1 MALMDT
7 LPRPP
12 LAHLRDEAAVDT
24 SQLKNPA
31 YQAYL
36 VLRLGFVVAPI
47 LFGIDKFFNWMTY
60 WPRYLWVGFP
70 HFFAHVSALHFM
82 YAVGAVEILAGL
94 LVLALPR
101 VASYVVAGWLA
112 GIVTDLVVKSVAVG
126 GHSRVFYDVALRDFG
141 LMLAALALARLA
153 AAFAGRSSSA

>member
-1 MALMDT
+1 
-7 LPRPP
+7 
-12 LAHLRDEAAVDT
+12 
-24 SQLKNPA
+24 
-31 YQAYL
+31 
-36 VLRLGFVVAPI
+36 
-47 LFGIDKFFNWMTY
+47 
-60 WPRYLWVGFP
+60 
-70 HFFAHVSALHFM
+70 M

-153 AAFAGRSSSA
+153 AAFAGRSSSSG

>member
-31 YQAYL
+31 YQAFL

-94 LVLALPR
+94 LVLRSPESPPTWSPDGSPGSSPTLSSR
-101 VASYVVAGWLA
+101 ASPSA
-112 GIVTDLVVKSVAVG
+112 VT
-126 GHSRVFYDVALRDFG
+126 
-141 LMLAALALARLA
+141 AAC
-153 AAFAGRSSSA
+153 SMTSH

>member
-70 HFFAHVSALHFM
+70 HFFAHVSALHIM